1 MDEIINYDDAV
12 KTIKLAILRS
22 QYDAAKS
29 VNEKQL
35 MLYFGVG
42 RFISHNS
49 RNGYW
54 GRGAIDTISDH
65 LDRELPGLRGF
76 SARNLRNMRTF
87 YEEWTILD
95 VNQVQTDLAVTT
107 AKSND
112 MDDEIWQL
120 QLPKEQVF
128 PIEEFLSIGF
138 THHISDSFRDT

>member
-65 LDRELPGLRGF
+65 LDMTWMTKFGSCNCQKNRF
-76 SARNLRNMRTF
+76 
-87 YEEWTILD
+87 
-95 VNQVQTDLAVTT
+95 
-107 AKSND
+107 
-112 MDDEIWQL
+112 
-120 QLPKEQVF
+120 F
-128 PIEEFLSIGF
+128 P
-138 THHISDSFRDT
+138 

>member
-1 MDEIINYDDAV
+1 
-12 KTIKLAILRS
+12 
-22 QYDAAKS
+22 
-29 VNEKQL
+29 
-35 MLYFGVG
+35 MLYFGLG

-95 VNQVQTDLAVTT
+95 IDQEQTNLAVTT

-112 MDDEIWQL
+112 IEIGWRDEKTGWYGAL
-120 QLPKEQVF
+120 RMEV
-128 PIEEFLSIGF
+128 GAA
-138 THHISDSFRDT
+138 

>member
-1 MDEIINYDDAV
+1 
-12 KTIKLAILRS
+12 
-22 QYDAAKS
+22 
-29 VNEKQL
+29 

-76 SARNLRNMRTF
+76 SARNLLNMRTF

-95 VNQVQTDLAVTT
+95 IDQGQANLAVTT
-107 AKSND
+107 AKSNGQVRD
-112 MDDEIWQL
+112 YRLKAQGRTALLFQCLKMNMQMTDDRRAL
-120 QLPKEQVF
+120 
-128 PIEEFLSIGF
+128 G
-138 THHISDSFRDT
+138 